1 MTIHKYTL
9 AFVSLLS
16 TVALIAAPP
25 PADNEEGDDRGSK
38 LATSALIRTAELPAD
53 PASIIPLPWG
63 TDSLDTGSVEVR
75 SHRLLD
81 VRLQGAPANMSY
93 NVLMCGLTMS
103 PNRCITLGAVT
114 TDSEGRSLDVLNL
127 PAAGNTWAA
136 FFALT
141 RGGATHYVSG
151 FVLPPLPLVSN
162 SAEVNVKGQVVV
174 TNIPAGIFKIQGF
187 TPLIYID
194 SQTKLRGFDGLTGL
208 APGTEV
214 EVQGVMRPD
223 GNLQA
228 LDVKINKGKGKNN

>member
-1 MTIHKYTL
+1 MIIHKYSL

-16 TVALIAAPP
+16 SVALIAAPP
-25 PADNEEGDDRGSK
+25 PSDNEEGDDRGSK
-38 LATSALIRTAELPAD
+38 LATSALIRTADLPAD

-63 TDSLDTGSVEVR
+63 TDSLDSGSVEVR
-75 SHRLLD
+75 SRRLLE
-81 VRLQGAPANMSY
+81 VRLQGAPASTSY

-103 PNRCITLGAVT
+103 PSRCTILGAVT

-127 PAAGNTWAA
+127 PAAGNTWAS

-141 RGGATHYVSG
+141 RGGSTHYVSG
-151 FVLPPLPLVSN
+151 FVLPALPPVSN

-174 TNIPAGIFKIQGF
+174 TNVPAGIFKIQGF

-194 SQTKLRGFDGLTGL
+194 SQTRFKGFDGLADLGS
-208 APGTEV
+208 GTDVEV
-214 EVQGVMRPD
+214 EGVMRPD

-228 LDVKINKGKGKNN
+228 LDIKVNKGKGKNN